1 VVRRCEARRLA
12 LTIKASRIALVENK
26 EQLAELVNQS
36 APTLTDG
43 FGIGPVSAAQV
54 IVSWSHPGRCRSE
67 AACASLAGV
76 CPIPASSGRT
86 IRHRLNRGG
95 DRALNRAL
103 HDIVITRWRAC
114 TRTRAYIEKRRV
126 EGKTDR
132 EIRRCLKRY
141 LAREL
146 HHTLTKIMTEPD
158 LAQESSSA
166 TR

>member
-1 VVRRCEARRLA
+1 MA

-54 IVSWSHPGRCRSE
+54 IVSWSHLGRCRNE
-67 AACASLAGV
+67 AAFASLAGV

-114 TRTRAYIEKRRV
+114 TRTRAYIEERRV

-132 EIRRCLKRY
+132 EIRRCLKRN

-146 HHTLTKIMTEPD
+146 HHTLTKIMPEPD
-158 LAQESSSA
+158 QAQDSSSA